1 MRFRDWPILFISL
14 LVLASA
20 VSVGRLRRGNG

>member
-1 MRFRDWPILFISL
+1 MHFRDWLIVFISL

-20 VSVGRLRRGNG
+20 VSVGRLRRGG